1 MSEENNRN
9 CEDTE
14 IRDEKQELGAQEK
27 MSVDDRD
34 QDSFRDKNETSGD
47 REDQMEGDSH
57 HDSDN
62 GNEREQEFDIV
73 ELDDLDQHRGENQ
86 NVESVEGADQAD
98 RGRHTRILERVRE
111 EKRRRQERQKW
122 RKLAVTAGAVILLVG
137 GVATAS
143 YLSADKTEQTAQTGR
158 MAQADEKARAEEKSR
173 KAEEEAK
180 AREEEQKAKQE
191 VVDSYT
197 NLGLVQVSGYLNV
210 RRNPGQDADI
220 IGKLQENSACEIIGT
235 EGEWYHITSGE
246 VEGYVH
252 SHYILTGE
260 EAKQKAV
267 EYVTKMAIINT
278 EEDSLNIRSTP
289 DSSSYEN
296 VVGQA
301 LKDERYP
308 VIGETDG
315 WVQIKEG
322 YVSADYVVVKYALNE
337 ARKMDMREMVL
348 NQYDNIVIS
357 KVDNYLN
364 IRSEPTTDPGNGN
377 VIGKMTS
384 RAAGEI
390 LETLDGWYKI
400 KSGQIT
406 GYISADPQYVAVGQE
421 AKDLALESASLMAIV
436 NTNKLNVRSEPSTD
450 SKIWT
455 QISKE
460 ERYNV
465 VSQLDG
471 WVQIELDGGDSEE
484 GGSDDRAYIST
495 RDNNVDVRY
504 ALSEAIKF
512 SPLEEKSNEQAS
524 LRTQTVNYALKF
536 VGGRYVWGG
545 TNPNTGADCSGFVQY
560 VMRNVAGVSLPRTS
574 REQAKTGTAINSS
587 EMRPGDL
594 IFYAN
599 KSGTVNHVAMY
610 IGNGQIVHA
619 ASRRSGIKIS
629 TWNYRTP
636 KTIRRVL
643 P

>member
-1 MSEENNRN
+1 M
-9 CEDTE
+9 
-14 IRDEKQELGAQEK
+14 
-27 MSVDDRD
+27 
-34 QDSFRDKNETSGD
+34 
-47 REDQMEGDSH
+47 
-57 HDSDN
+57 
-62 GNEREQEFDIV
+62 
-73 ELDDLDQHRGENQ
+73 
-86 NVESVEGADQAD
+86 
-98 RGRHTRILERVRE
+98 
-111 EKRRRQERQKW
+111 
-122 RKLAVTAGAVILLVG
+122 
-137 GVATAS
+137 
-143 YLSADKTEQTAQTGR
+143 
-158 MAQADEKARAEEKSR
+158 
-173 KAEEEAK
+173 
-180 AREEEQKAKQE
+180 
-191 VVDSYT
+191 
-197 NLGLVQVSGYLNV
+197 
-210 RRNPGQDADI
+210 
-220 IGKLQENSACEIIGT
+220 
-235 EGEWYHITSGE
+235 
-246 VEGYVH
+246 
-252 SHYILTGE
+252 
-260 EAKQKAV
+260 
-267 EYVTKMAIINT
+267 TKMAIINT
-278 EEDSLNIRSTP
+278 EENSLNIRSTP

-436 NTNKLNVRSEPSTD
+436 NTDKLNVRSEPSTD

-574 REQAKTGTAINSS
+574 REQANTGTAIKSS